1 MPFSRSPIGLVWL
14 KRDLRLRDHAALNA
28 AKKRHKNTLL
38 VYIAE
43 PSLLADEHVSERH
56 LEFIKSSLLDLQSQ
70 LKPFNTS
77 ILKIKGEVIDVFE
90 KINDQFRIEGIYSHT
105 ETGLGITYL
114 RDQKVAEWCKKEGIQ
129 WTEFRQQGVFRGL
142 KNRKNWIGLWTNF
155 MNQQQYP
162 FPEKQGWVQ
171 EKEIR
176 LLERKFDVL
185 DCDSNPK
192 KGEQPGGERIAYRYL
207 NSFFEGRYKLYQT
220 HISKPHLSRKSCS
233 RLSPYI
239 AYGNL
244 SMRQVLQRTEA
255 EKENGKKG
263 FGIRAFES
271 RLRWQAH
278 FIQKFEME
286 CRMEYESINRGYHGL
301 DKPLNQKH
309 ISAWENGNTGV
320 PMVDA
325 AMRCLTATGYL
336 NFRMRALVVS
346 FFVHQLWQP
355 WQACSG
361 FLARQFLDFEP
372 GIHFPQLQM
381 QAGETGINTLRI
393 YNPVK
398 NGQEHDPNG
407 EFTLQWIPEL
417 KKLPSKLIHTP
428 WEITPFEETLYEFQL
443 GVNYP
448 TPIVPLEESR
458 KRASDILWKMQKKPQ
473 VYQESKRIL
482 GRHTLPNRN
491 SIQ

>member
-1 MPFSRSPIGLVWL
+1 MTFNRTPVALVWL
-14 KRDLRLRDHAALNA
+14 KRDLRLRDHAALTA
-28 AKKRHKNTLL
+28 AKKAHKYTLL
-38 VYIAE
+38 LYVAE
-43 PSLLADEHVSERH
+43 PSLFTDEHVSERH
-56 LEFIKSSLLDLQSQ
+56 TDFVKASLQDLELQ
-70 LKPFNTS
+70 LKTHNTS
-77 ILKIKGEVIDVFE
+77 ILKVKGEVVEIFE
-90 KINDQFRIEGIYSHT
+90 KIKSNFQIEGLYSHT
-105 ETGLGITYL
+105 ETGLGITYI
-114 RDQKVAEWCKKEGIQ
+114 RDQKVAKWCKKESIQ

-142 KNRKNWIGLWTNF
+142 KNRKKWIGLWTNF
-155 MNQQQYP
+155 MNQPQHPY
-162 FPEKQGWVQ
+162 PEKKGWLSK
-171 EKEIR
+171 KEV
-176 LLERKFDVL
+176 LSAERHFDVL
-185 DCDSNPK
+185 DCSSQK
-192 KGEQPGGERIAYRYL
+192 KEGIQPGGEQKAYRYL
-207 NSFFEGRYKLYQT
+207 DSFFEDRYKHYQA
-220 HISKPHLSRKSCS
+220 HISKPDLARKSCS

-255 EKENGKKG
+255 EKEKGKKG

-286 CRMEYESINRGYHGL
+286 CRMEYESINRGYHNL
-301 DKPLNQKH
+301 KKSRNPEH
-309 ISAWENGNTGV
+309 IKAWEEGKTGV

-325 AMRCLTATGYL
+325 AMRCLVATGYL

-398 NGQEHDPNG
+398 NGQDHDPKG
-407 EFTLQWIPEL
+407 HFTLRWIPEL
-417 KKLPSKLIHTP
+417 KSLPTKLVHSP
-428 WEITPFEETLYEFQL
+428 WEITSFEESLYGFKL
-443 GVNYP
+443 GDDYP
-448 TPIVPLEESR
+448 APIVDLDKSR
-458 KRASDILWKMQKKPQ
+458 KNASDILWKMQKQPL

-482 GRHTLPNRN
+482 NRHTLPNRN

>member
-1 MPFSRSPIGLVWL
+1 MHSNRPPLALVWL
-14 KRDLRLRDHAALNA
+14 KRDLRLRDHDALTAALTEN
-28 AKKRHKNTLL
+28 KYVLL
-38 VYIAE
+38 LYIAE
-43 PSLLADEHVSERH
+43 PSLIADEHVSERH
-56 LEFIKSSLLDLQSQ
+56 LDFIKASIQDLQQQ
-70 LKPFNTS
+70 LKEFNTAV
-77 ILKIKGEVIDVFE
+77 LAVKGEVLEVVE
-90 KINDQFRIEGIYSHT
+90 KLQSFFKLTGIYSHI
-105 ETGLGITYL
+105 ETGLGVTYL
-114 RDQKVAEWCKKEGIQ
+114 RDQKVANWCYAQNIAWKEY
-129 WTEFRQQGVFRGL
+129 RQQGVFRAL
-142 KNRKNWIGLWTNF
+142 PNRKQWIKRWTEF
-155 MNQQQYP
+155 MNRSQAP
-162 FPEKQGWVQ
+162 FPT
-171 EKEIR
+171 
-176 LLERKFDVL
+176 
-185 DCDSNPK
+185 K
-192 KGEQPGGERIAYRYL
+192 KGWLKLQQIETLSREFKLFDCKVEVNEQIQPGGEQKAIRYL
-207 NSFFEGRYKLYQT
+207 NSFFEGRYKNYQT
-220 HISKPHLSRKSCS
+220 HISKPDLARKSCS

-255 EKENGKKG
+255 EKTKGKKG
-263 FGIRAFES
+263 FGISAFES

-286 CRMEYESINRGYHGL
+286 CRMEHESINRGYHAINKSL
-301 DKPLNQKH
+301 RPDYIK
-309 ISAWENGNTGV
+309 AWEEGKTGV

-325 AMRCLTATGYL
+325 AMRCLVATGYL

-398 NGQEHDPNG
+398 NGQEHDPHG
-407 EFTLQWIPEL
+407 HFTQRWLPEL
-417 KKLPSKLIHTP
+417 KDLPPALVHTP
-428 WEITPFEETLYEFQL
+428 WEITPFECALYHFEL
-443 GVNYP
+443 GDNYP
-448 TPIVPLEESR
+448 SPIVNLEESR
-458 KRASDILWKMQKKPQ
+458 KKASDILWKMQKTPL

-482 GRHTLPNRN
+482 RKHTLANRN